1 MTLTDALAEQLGW
14 QRNKDEP
21 EEKDRQKAV
30 GMVETW
36 NQKRLAA
43 GLKPLRDDYEPV
55 FAGSIV
61 VDVFDDSDD
70 SDVETTE

>member
-36 NQKRLAA
+36 NQKRLAV